1 MPLGHEPAGEIVA
14 AGADVVG
21 LAAGDHVVVNPMA
34 APSGIIGNGGAAGA
48 LAEYLLIEDAV
59 RGVSRR
65 RLVCGREVELAAID

>member
-14 AGADVVG
+14 AGADIVG
-21 LAAGDHVVVNPMA
+21 LAAGDHV
-34 APSGIIGNGGAAGA
+34 GGAAGA

-65 RLVCGREVELAAID
+65 RLVCGCEVELAAID